1 MAKVKTQKH
10 DTWIDMTAMSDVT
23 VLLLTFFMLTANF
36 IPLEPVSVVA
46 PYSVLETKVPEYN
59 VATILVDRQGRI
71 FLNLDKPEDKVN
83 VLDRMGRAYGV
94 SFSDGEK
101 QAFAEATTFAGVPMG
116 LMKAYLDSG
125 GQSEQKA
132 FLEEHKGIPADS
144 TNNQLAVWIKTAR
157 EVNKE
162 LSISVKAD
170 KDTPYPLIKNVTGT
184 LQQIKEN
191 RFSLVTQLRG
201 MPEGF

>member
-10 DTWIDMTAMSDVT
+10 DTFIDMTAMSDVT

-46 PYSVLETKVPEYN
+46 PASVLETKVPEYN
-59 VATILVDRQGRI
+59 VATILIDQQGRI
-71 FLNLDKPEDKVN
+71 FLNMDKPEDKVRL
-83 VLDRMGRAYGV
+83 LDRMGQTYNV

-101 QAFAEATTFAGVPMG
+101 QAFAESTTFAGVPMG
-116 LMKAYLDSG
+116 MMKEYLSSG
-125 GQSEQKA
+125 GQQDMKA

-144 TNNQLAVWIKTAR
+144 TNNQLAAWLTAAR
-157 EVNKE
+157 EVNPE
-162 LSISVKAD
+162 MSISVKAD
-170 KDTPYPLIKNVTGT
+170 KDTAYPLIKNVTAT
-184 LQQIKEN
+184 LQNIKEN

-201 MPEGF
+201 MPDGF